1 MNHAPR
7 GGIGVGSPPRSAG
20 RDCCM
25 LPLPLHA
32 AAAAAAAAVRCR
44 WFPPLS
50 PEVSP
55 RPQVVKLPEAQ
66 ADVAVVAAEEA
77 VEIGLLD
84 HLRRQFIDELGE

>member
-25 LPLPLHA
+25 LPLPLSLI
-32 AAAAAAAAVRCR
+32 AVPVACHCRCSL
-44 WFPPLS
+44 PLS